1 MGERTRSKIA
11 EILGAEPRGCL
22 PPEVAERV
30 RAIADRAVAA
40 QES

>member
-1 MGERTRSKIA
+1 MGERGRSRVA
-11 EILGAEPRGCL
+11 EILSAEPQGGL

-30 RAIADRAVAA
+30 SAIADRAVAA